1 MNKYL
6 LLPITLFFLLS
17 SAVFA
22 QQASVTFNLNL
33 KPQLEDSTFIP
44 GRDYVEISG
53 SEYPFSKRGN
63 LLKDNSSPADSVY
76 SITLTF
82 TRMDLNK
89 TFSYNYILNIN
100 GQPRKESMP
109 RQIDILAGEHE
120 LDPFYFDAFAW

>member
-6 LLPITLFFLLS
+6 LLLSTFLILIS
-17 SAVFA
+17 SDAFA

-33 KPQLEDSTFIP
+33 QPQLEDSTFIP

-53 SEYPFSKRGN
+53 REFPFSKRGN
-63 LLKDNSSPADSVY
+63 LLKDSSTPADSVY

-82 TRMDLNK
+82 NRMDLNK

-109 RQIDILAGEHE
+109 RQIDILQGEHE